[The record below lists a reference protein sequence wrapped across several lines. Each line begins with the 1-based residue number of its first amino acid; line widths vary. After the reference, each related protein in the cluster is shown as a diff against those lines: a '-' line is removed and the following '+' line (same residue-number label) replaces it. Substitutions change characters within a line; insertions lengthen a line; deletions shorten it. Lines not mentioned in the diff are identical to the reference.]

1 MIPAIAIVGMACCY
15 PDARSPIELWENAL
29 AQRRAFRQLPAE
41 RLNLADYL
49 SADRSIPDCT
59 YSAEAALIEG
69 YEFDRV
75 SFRVAGSTF
84 RSADWVH
91 WLALDVAAQALA
103 DAGFREGESLPRDAT
118 GVLLGNT
125 LTGEFS
131 RTNTMRLR
139 WPYVRRVVEASLMQE
154 GWSPEH
160 TLTFLKNL
168 EAQYKAP
175 FSPIGEETLAGNLS
189 NTIAGRICNHFNLK
203 GGGYTVDGAC
213 SSSLLAV
220 ATAANALVAGDLDVA
235 LAGGVDLSLDPFELV
250 GFAKAGALAS
260 EEMRVYDARSAG
272 FWPGEGCGFVVLM
285 RYEDAVAQQHRIY
298 ATLRGWG
305 ISSDGSGG
313 ITRPEV
319 EGQLLALHH
328 AYRRA
333 GFGIETVS
341 YFEGHGTGTSVGDTT
356 ELQAL
361 SRARREA
368 ALEGTPA
375 VIGSIKAN
383 IGHTKAAAGAAGL
396 IKATMALYTQIL
408 PPTTGCEQPH
418 PELTSEKPTLRVLRE
433 GQSWPA
439 ELPLRAGASA
449 MGFGGI
455 NTHVVLE
462 GIAAERCQTLS
473 SQERVLLT
481 SAQDAELLLIGAQD
495 RDELRRQVE
504 HLLTLAPRL
513 SRAEVIDLAAELERT
528 LKSSETLPVR
538 AALVASSP
546 RELTSCL
553 ELLRSWLVD
562 GVTTQLDSRK
572 GVFLGEF
579 IRAPRIGFLFPGQ
592 GSPVS
597 ISGGAWCR
605 RFELVRGLYER
616 LTFPTIG
623 DSKATVVAQPA
634 IVTASMAAL
643 RVLDQLGV
651 TASIAV
657 GHSLGELTALHWA
670 GVLDEAALLRVATV
684 RAKVMTELGHPTGA
698 MASIQ
703 APEHEVARLLN
714 GEIVVIAGLN
724 SPHQTVISGETEG
737 VAAVISKAAAQGFKT
752 VNLPVSHAFHS
763 PLVAAAAQP
772 LAEHLAGEAFQP
784 LQHTIVSTVTGSLI
798 ADSEDLRSLLC
809 RQVTA
814 PVRFIDAV
822 TKAAEEV
829 DLFLEVG
836 PGRVLSGLVTE
847 FTNVPVVALD
857 ASGASLKELLQ
868 AIGAAFVLGAPVHH
882 RALFADRFTRPF
894 DLNWRPRF
902 FVNPCELAPKLQ
914 EKSEPAV
921 LKLDIKSL
929 PDPDR
934 MVEASYSVFKNG
946 LKPENISP
954 AAQYSL
960 SDVEDLADNSYVD
973 KSPLELVRQLVAE
986 RAELPISAVEDYHRL
1001 LGDLHLNSITVSQ
1014 VVVEAARSLNLAPP
1028 VAPTDYANATVAEV
1042 AQALEELL
1050 RIGGSRADN
1059 IEERLPLGLDSWV
1072 RTFTVELVE
1081 RSLPRRQSSAG
1092 SQGSWRVIATPDH
1105 PLAEPLQEAFKHC
1118 EGHGVVVCLP
1128 AELEICTA
1136 SLQEMPH
1143 IELLLEG
1150 SRAVL
1155 AEQENARFVLVQ
1167 QGGGGAA
1174 LARTLY
1180 LEAPQVTTCVVNV
1193 PVAHPQAVEW
1203 IFAEARAAVGY
1214 SEAHYDASGRRREAV
1229 LRLLPMPEELIEP
1242 SLGSDDVLLVTG
1254 GGKGIAAECA
1264 LSLARET
1271 GVRLALLGRSHPD
1284 TDSELSTNLARMAAA
1299 GIQVQYVAAD
1309 VTDADAVRD
1318 AVQKVEAS
1326 FGSISA
1332 ILHGAGVN
1340 VPQLLSSLDKAD
1352 FLKTLAPKVQGIRN
1366 VLAAVNPEQLRLL
1379 VTFGSIIARTGL
1391 PGEADYA
1398 LANDWLAQLIE
1409 HFQTE
1414 HPTCR
1419 CLNVEWSIWSGV
1431 GMGDRLGRVDV
1442 LMQQGITPITP
1453 DIGITMLQRLIAQ
1466 PLPTTSVVVT
1476 GRFGEAP
1483 TLKLEQPE
1491 LPFLR
1496 FLEQPRVYYP
1506 GVELVV
1512 DVELSVNNDPYL
1524 NDHVFQG
1531 ERVFPAVLGLEAM
1544 AQVAMALLETT
1555 QLPIF
1560 EDVQFNRPVVVSE
1573 SAPLKIRL
1581 AALARGVNQ
1590 IEVVLRS
1597 EQTAFQVDH
1606 FRAICWVGK
1615 QVSGIGEHSKH
1626 FADIQDN
1633 KPHVSL
1639 NPEQD
1644 LYGEILF
1651 HSGRFQ
1657 RLHSYRKLRSTECL
1671 AEIAPATE
1679 TNWFSRYLPREL
1691 VLGDPAIRDAA
1702 IHALQACIPHATILP
1717 IGVDRLISSAVQS
1730 ANVHFVYAKERSQ
1743 IGDTFIYDLEVIGA
1757 DGNVREIWQGL
1768 RLQVVNQSAS
1778 ERVWPEPLLGP
1789 YLERRIRELIPTTDL
1804 TVVVDRDANVERRVR
1819 SDRAIGQAIGS
1830 SMPLWRRLDGKP
1842 DAIGNC
1848 AVSAAHI
1855 GHITLVVA
1863 GAAPISCDAELA
1875 VAKPTDSWKNLL
1887 SSEQLALAGS
1897 IAQQTGED
1905 QDTAATCVWTARE
1918 CLKKTGAMID
1928 TPLVL
1933 ISSTTDNWVLL
1944 SQGNFVIAMFITQ
1957 HTNTVNRLVLA
1968 VLARANN
1975 TSLQKLSSSTELLS
1989 AQWS

>member
-69 YEFDRV
+69 YEFDRI

-103 DAGFREGESLPRDAT
+103 DAGFPEGESLPRDAT

-131 RTNTMRLR
+131 RANTMRLR

-154 GWSPEH
+154 GWSSEH

-203 GGGYTVDGAC
+203 GGGYTLDGAC

-220 ATAANALVAGDLDVA
+220 ANAANALVAGDLDVA

-361 SRARREA
+361 SRARREVA
-368 ALEGTPA
+368 SAETPA
-375 VIGSIKAN
+375 VISSIKAN
-383 IGHTKAAAGAAGL
+383 IGHTKAAAGVAGL

-418 PELTSEKPTLRVLRE
+418 PELTSEKPALRVLNE

-439 ELPLRAGASA
+439 DLPLRAGVSA

-462 GIAAERCQTLS
+462 GIAAERRQTLS

-481 SAQDAELLLIGAQD
+481 SAQDAELLLLGAQD
-495 RDELRRQVE
+495 RDQLRRQVE

-513 SRAEVIDLAAELERT
+513 SRAEVIDLAAQLERT
-528 LKSSETLPVR
+528 LKSSVPVR
-538 AALVASSP
+538 AAIVASSP

-572 GVFLGEF
+572 GVFLGNC
-579 IRAPRIGFLFPGQ
+579 IPAPRIGFLFPGQ
-592 GSPVS
+592 GSPVH

-605 RFELVRGLYER
+605 RFELVRELYDR
-616 LTFPTIG
+616 ATFPTVS

-643 RVLDQLGV
+643 RVLEQLGV

-684 RAKVMTELGHPTGA
+684 RAKAMTELGHPTGA

-703 APEHEVARLLN
+703 APEHEVAGLLN
-714 GEIVVIAGLN
+714 GEVVVIAGLN
-724 SPHQTVISGETEG
+724 SPHQTVISGQTEG
-737 VAAVISKAAAQGFKT
+737 VAVVVARAAARGFKT

-784 LQHTIVSTVTGSLI
+784 LQRTVVSTVTGSPI
-798 ADSEDLRSLLC
+798 ADREDLRSLLC

-836 PGRVLSGLVTE
+836 PGRVLSGLAAE
-847 FTNVPVVALD
+847 FANVPVVALD
-857 ASGASLKELLQ
+857 ASSAFLKGLLQ
-868 AIGAAFVLGAPVHH
+868 AIGAAFVLGAPVDH

-894 DLNWRPRF
+894 DLNWHPRF
-902 FVNPCELAPKLQ
+902 FVNPCELAPKFP
-914 EKSEPAV
+914 EESEPAA

-929 PDPDR
+929 PNPDR
-934 MVEASYSVFKNG
+934 MEEANSSALKNG

-960 SDVEDLADNSYVD
+960 SEFEDLADNSHLD

-986 RAELPISAVEDYHRL
+986 RAELPVSAVEDHHRL

-1050 RIGGSRADN
+1050 RIGGSQADN
-1059 IEERLPLGLDSWV
+1059 IEERLPLGVDSWV

-1081 RSLPRRQSSAG
+1081 RSLPRRQHSAG
-1092 SQGSWRVIATPDH
+1092 SQGCWQAIATPDH
-1105 PLAEPLQEAFKHC
+1105 PLAELLQEAFNHC

-1150 SRAVL
+1150 ARAVL

-1174 LARTLY
+1174 FARTLY

-1193 PVAHPQAVEW
+1193 PVDHPQAVEW
-1203 IFAEARAAVGY
+1203 ILAEARAAVGY

-1229 LRLLPMPEELIEP
+1229 LRLLPLPEELAEP
-1242 SLGSDDVLLVTG
+1242 SLRPDDVLLVTG

-1299 GIQVQYVAAD
+1299 GVQVQYVAAD

-1326 FGSISA
+1326 LGPIAA

-1340 VPQLLSSLDKAD
+1340 VPQLLSSLERAD

-1398 LANDWLAQLIE
+1398 LANEWLAQLIE
-1409 HFQTE
+1409 HFQTK
-1414 HPTCR
+1414 HPNCR

-1466 PLPTTSVVVT
+1466 PLPMTSVVVT

-1555 QLPIF
+1555 ELPIF

-1573 SAPLKIRL
+1573 TAPLKIRL
-1581 AALARGVNQ
+1581 AALARGANQ

-1615 QVSGIGEHSKH
+1615 QVSGIGEQSKH
-1626 FADIQDN
+1626 FADIKDN

-1657 RLHSYRKLRSTECL
+1657 RLHGYRKLRATECL

-1679 TNWFSRYLPREL
+1679 TNWFSRYLPGEF
-1691 VLGDPAIRDAA
+1691 VLGDPATRDAA

-1757 DGNVREIWQGL
+1757 DRNVLEIWEGL
-1768 RLQVVNQSAS
+1768 RLQIINQAAP
-1778 ERVWPEPLLGP
+1778 ERVWVAPLLGP
-1789 YLERRIRELIPTTDL
+1789 YIERRIRELVPSADI
-1804 TVVVDRDANVERRVR
+1804 TVVVDRDASVERRVR
-1819 SDRAIGQAIGS
+1819 SDRAIQQITGS
-1830 SMPLWRRLDGKP
+1830 ILPIWRRVDGKP
-1842 DAIGNC
+1842 DTIGNYS
-1848 AVSAAHI
+1848 VSVAHARDV
-1855 GHITLVVA
+1855 TLVLTRA
-1863 GAAPISCDAELA
+1863 RLSSCDIEP
-1875 VAKPTDSWKNLL
+1875 VVTRSTDLWKNLL
-1887 SSEQLALAGS
+1887 GSTRFLLAEC
-1897 IAQQTGED
+1897 IAQDANED
-1905 QDTAATCVWTARE
+1905 FSTAATRVWLANE
-1918 CLKKTGAMID
+1918 CLKKIGGIENAPLTLLRSVMETWILLESGSLVIATFI
-1928 TPLVL
+1928 TPIHGWEESLATAVL
-1933 ISSTTDNWVLL
+1933 ISRKNDEDYSLL
-1944 SQGNFVIAMFITQ
+1944 
-1957 HTNTVNRLVLA
+1957 
-1968 VLARANN
+1968 
-1975 TSLQKLSSSTELLS
+1975 TSKS
-1989 AQWS
+1989 A